1 MVRQGSQAET
11 TELARVLCLAM
22 VEPSFGQ
29 ALLDN
34 PVRAVRSCA
43 QHDFR
48 LTEEEQHLL
57 LQYSLCSSIEELAA
71 RIERQRDAAT
81 RLGRATAEHEP
92 LL

>member
-1 MVRQGSQAET
+1 MMRPGSQAET

-43 QHDFR
+43 QHDFQ
-48 LTEEEQHLL
+48 LTEEEQYLL
-57 LQYSLCSSIEELAA
+57 LQYRLCGSIEELAA
-71 RIERQRDAAT
+71 RIEHQRVSAMPPGLPT
-81 RLGRATAEHEP
+81 TEREIRH
-92 LL
+92 

>member
-1 MVRQGSQAET
+1 MMRQRPQAET

-34 PVRAVRSCA
+34 PERAVHSYA

-48 LTEEEQHLL
+48 LTEEEQSLL
-57 LQYSLCSSIEELAA
+57 AQYRLCGSIEELAA
-71 RIERQRDAAT
+71 RIEHQRKVASPPR
-81 RLGRATAEHEP
+81 RLALEQMD
-92 LL
+92 